1 MKIINSVPKIHGV
14 KCTPEE
20 CWESFTGLKMLTFIA
35 GNMLIM
41 GKNDHLRY
49 PMAKGYLNTL

>member
-1 MKIINSVPKIHGV
+1 MKIIHLVPKIHGV

-35 GNMLIM
+35 GTMLIM
-41 GKNDHLRY
+41 GK
-49 PMAKGYLNTL
+49 K